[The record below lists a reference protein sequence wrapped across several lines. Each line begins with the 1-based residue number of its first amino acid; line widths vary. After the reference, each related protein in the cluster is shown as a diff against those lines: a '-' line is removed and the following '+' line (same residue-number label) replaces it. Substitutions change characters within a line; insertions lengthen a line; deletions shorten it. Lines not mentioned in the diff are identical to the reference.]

1 MRKMTVVL
9 ATMMLS
15 LGGCQTC
22 NNLTQRV
29 TGHFKGAF
37 GKLGNCS
44 LGNCRLGNCGLGG
57 AGNVGDPCDAGCEG
71 GYGPATD
78 GCQPCAENARYGSYG
93 EVMGEQDGVVIGSY
107 EGTPR
112 GATMSTPSTIMP
124 QSGTSSTIPSGSYL
138 GSPSASGS
146 RGESI
151 LPKLA
156 N

>member
-1 MRKMTVVL
+1 MRKMTVVI
-9 ATMMLS
+9 AAMTLS

-22 NNLTQRV
+22 NSLTQRV

-44 LGNCRLGNCGLGG
+44 LGNCGFGG
-57 AGNVGDPCDAGCEG
+57 ASNVGDPCDAGCEG
-71 GYGPATD
+71 GYGPASD

-93 EVMGEQDGVVIGSY
+93 EVIGGQDGVVIGSY

-112 GATMSTPSTIMP
+112 GATMSTPSTMIP
-124 QSGTSSTIPSGSYL
+124 QSGTSSSIPSGSYL
-138 GSPSASGS
+138 GSPSATGS